1 MQEYWNKINKLYFFN
16 ITLASSLLL
25 SIFMMFV
32 VQFKVDSLQDDILK
46 TKNEISNLE
55 DEIRILE
62 VEWVYLTRPERL
74 RTLVAKHL
82 KNNGYA
88 LASQIKTVDQLQS
101 IQPANFKQEIDSTVI
116 DSDNKINLDI

>member
-88 LASQIKTVDQLQS
+88 LASQIKSADQIES